1 MCAWSHSPNGKSG
14 FTYASRRPQERSYLP
29 VLCSPL
35 TRTLDTRT
43 LILNNYEG
51 GNIMVPGTVAK
62 PKRPLSAY
70 NFFFKIERTNIL
82 KQIPDVAAD
91 QKPRRSHGKIGFKD
105 LATRISAKW
114 KSLAPEE
121 RSIFEA
127 MAVCSKERYLVEKK
141 EWKISTKMTANP
153 TPLRASTDSLHEF
166 VDFQR
171 SIDQMPSKAKTSPL
185 AAFHLEIDG
194 SMPSTDEHCLGHLTS
209 QFHNETPAVSEDP
222 PLMPCEF
229 RMEERLSLNLDGDF
243 QVCESMVLKQSP
255 IQDNSL
261 VNGSPASW
269 SNYLD
274 AQLSVD
280 LDHEC
285 KTFLKAMFKQSPPVE
300 QGPCCYEE

>member
-1 MCAWSHSPNGKSG
+1 MPRGNHRNGHTCPCCAHHSLAHS
-14 FTYASRRPQERSYLP
+14 
-29 VLCSPL
+29 
-35 TRTLDTRT
+35 TLAHIF
-43 LILNNYEG
+43 ILNNNESS
-51 GNIMVPGTVAK
+51 NNMVPGTVAK

-70 NFFFKIERTNIL
+70 NFFFKTERTNIL
-82 KQIPDVAAD
+82 NQIPDVAAD
-91 QKPRRSHGKIGFKD
+91 QKPRRSHGKIGFKE

-114 KSLAPEE
+114 KSLPPEE

-153 TPLRASTDSLHEF
+153 TPLRASTDSLNEF

-171 SIDQMPSKAKTSPL
+171 SIDLMPSEATRSPRT
-185 AAFHLEIDG
+185 AFHLEVDG
-194 SMPSTDEHCLGHLTS
+194 TTPSTGELCLGHLTS
-209 QFHNETPAVSEDP
+209 QFHNETAVSEDP

-229 RMEERLSLNLDGDF
+229 RMEKRLSLNLDGDF

-269 SNYLD
+269 SSYLD
-274 AQLSVD
+274 AQLSAD

-285 KTFLKAMFKQSPPVE
+285 KTFLKAMFK
-300 QGPCCYEE
+300 